1 MQSAFNIAA
10 LYTSLADITA
20 AEPVTGIV
28 LGIVVFG
35 TASPYRR
42 VHPARSL
49 RVDRPSCRRDLGGQ
63 VPGSLAAAPI
73 PPAPV

>member
-1 MQSAFNIAA
+1 MQSAFNVAA

-42 VHPARSL
+42 VILVARSPALSRRHRSRPPRFELHPAR
-49 RVDRPSCRRDLGGQ
+49 
-63 VPGSLAAAPI
+63 
-73 PPAPV
+73 